1 MQDAGAIQA
10 GCSGHGPSASRRQAN
25 VEYIAIG
32 NELSEL
38 SRRPESAPCVH
49 ARQIHPDLP
58 PIQGTVGHAL
68 MGSRTVL
75 SRHARRVKPLTTR
88 LYPGP
93 SAVFPV
99 QPRLRP
105 HRVEGI
111 LRTSVR
117 GALIAIIV
125 PQWPAM
131 GMCAA
136 TMGGSGR
143 GQWPDRAPT
152 ATYVR
157 PAGSVGRD
165 DGLVLSGVEFAPVV
179 DPEARGVAR
188 AGRAAQDV
196 LVGLGGHGRRPVP
209 AGPSR
214 VTVGA
219 GEWLKPAVGACGCR
233 GVASTVGRGVVWLC
247 TARVYSIGRGDK
259 TPTVSP

>member
-1 MQDAGAIQA
+1 M
-10 GCSGHGPSASRRQAN
+10 
-25 VEYIAIG
+25 
-32 NELSEL
+32 
-38 SRRPESAPCVH
+38 
-49 ARQIHPDLP
+49 
-58 PIQGTVGHAL
+58 
-68 MGSRTVL
+68 L

-165 DGLVLSGVEFAPVV
+165 DGLVLSGVEFATVV
-179 DPEARGVAR
+179 DPEVRVGDSA
-188 AGRAAQDV
+188 RAAQEV
-196 LVGLGGHGRRPVP
+196 LVGLRGHGQPREGEGSAARGASDGDEWRCAVP
-209 AGPSR
+209 
-214 VTVGA
+214 
-219 GEWLKPAVGACGCR
+219 
-233 GVASTVGRGVVWLC
+233 
-247 TARVYSIGRGDK
+247 VYSSAPSDETPLICSSTRGF
-259 TPTVSP
+259 